1 MATDLETETIDFGE
15 IRQVSVV
22 GAAGFIGLNLCRRL
36 LESGLKVK
44 AIDPHEPD
52 PGALAGHEVEHHSS
66 LSPESIVG
74 SSVVFHAAGSTEPAS
89 SNVHLRE
96 DMAGT
101 VGLTLDILEA
111 ARIAGARQIVHV
123 SSGGTVY
130 GPDAQV
136 PTVETAPT
144 DPVCAYG
151 ISKLAAEGH
160 LHLAERLHGIRA
172 FNMRVSNPFGP
183 WQDPNRGQGVVNA
196 FLHRALIDTPI
207 DLWGDGTIIRDFLH
221 VDDVISAMLRV
232 VSYEGDER
240 IFNIG
245 SGRGIS
251 IATLIGD
258 IEMMLDREVQI
269 NRHPERRVDVPH
281 SQLDITR
288 ANRELGWRPRIGWNE
303 ALASARDWIES
314 HVIMKAGRS

>member
-1 MATDLETETIDFGE
+1 MATDLETETIDFGD
-15 IRQVSVV
+15 ISRVSVV

-36 LESGLKVK
+36 LESGLEVV
-44 AIDPHEPD
+44 AIDPNRPD
-52 PGALAGHEVEHHSS
+52 PDALSGHRVEHQPM
-66 LSPESIVG
+66 LSPEALVG
-74 SSVVFHAAGSTEPAS
+74 SSVVFHVAGSTEPAS

-101 VGLTLDILEA
+101 VGLTLDVLEA
-111 ARIAGARQIVHV
+111 SRIAGVKQIVHV

-130 GPDAQV
+130 GPDAVV

-172 FNMRVSNPFGP
+172 FNLRVSNPFGP
-183 WQDPNRGQGVVNA
+183 WQDPHRGQGVVNT
-196 FLHRALIDTPI
+196 FLHRGLTDTPI

-221 VDDVISAMLRV
+221 VDDVVSAMCSV
-232 VSYEGDER
+232 VSYKGDER

-251 IATLIGD
+251 IADVIAD
-258 IEMMLDREVQI
+258 VEKMLGHEVQI

-281 SQLDITR
+281 SQLDISR
-288 ANRELGWRPRIGWNE
+288 ANRELGWRPGIDWTD
-303 ALASARDWIES
+303 ALISAREWIEQ
-314 HVIMKAGRS
+314 HVIMKAGGS